1 MLRCPKAVYPT
12 RVRLTLR
19 FSALFL
25 AAACAETSAPLPP
38 PQELLLVVNT
48 GHATL
53 SLVSLTDG
61 GASLVPLGSEVPAG
75 ARVAAGR
82 RYAVVPMG
90 RGDSI
95 AIVELAHR
103 SVERKVAVGSGA
115 GALGVVVVSDS
126 VAYVTLTRLDRILR
140 VNLGTGDTLGIPVG
154 HFPKDIALVR
164 GKLFVVN
171 ANLTDCPPPDLLCP
185 AGESWVNVVD
195 PVSNARAGGRDSIP
209 IPGPG
214 NASFVTVAGDG
225 RLYIMSAGVPADP
238 QGRLSI
244 VDPVSRLELGNFGGF
259 GDGPGQIAADRGER
273 IFVSSR
279 TEGLMEFNTRTRT
292 VVRGAGNGIP
302 VQNNAGVAVDSRSQI
317 YAIDAGL
324 CSGFANGRARVFRP
338 DLTEVRTIS
347 LGLCSGAAAMALIPA
362 EVTLEAR

>member
-1 MLRCPKAVYPT
+1 V
-12 RVRLTLR
+12 
-19 FSALFL
+19 
-25 AAACAETSAPLPP
+25 
-38 PQELLLVVNT
+38 
-48 GHATL
+48 H
-53 SLVSLTDG
+53 
-61 GASLVPLGSEVPAG
+61 
-75 ARVAAGR
+75 
-82 RYAVVPMG
+82 
-90 RGDSI
+90 
-95 AIVELAHR
+95 
-103 SVERKVAVGSGA
+103 
-115 GALGVVVVSDS
+115 
-126 VAYVTLTRLDRILR
+126 
-140 VNLGTGDTLGIPVG
+140 LGTGDTLGIPVG
-154 HFPKDIALVR
+154 HFPKDIALAR

-185 AGESWVNVVD
+185 AGESWVTVVD
-195 PVSNARAGGRDSIP
+195 PVSNARAVGRDSIP
-209 IPGPG
+209 IPGAG

-225 RLYIMSAGVPADP
+225 RLYIMSAGVPLDL

-259 GDGPGQIAADRGER
+259 GDEPGQIAADGGER

-317 YAIDAGL
+317 YAIDAGA
-324 CSGFANGRARVFRP
+324 CSAFAFGRARVFRP

-347 LGLCSGAAAMALIPA
+347 LGVCSGAAAMALIPP

>member
-1 MLRCPKAVYPT
+1 MAVYPT

-19 FSALFL
+19 LSALL
-25 AAACAETSAPLPP
+25 LIAACAETSAPLPP
-38 PQELLLVVNT
+38 PEELLLVVNT
-48 GHATL
+48 GQATL
-53 SLVSLTDG
+53 SVVSLTDNG
-61 GASLVPLGSEVPAG
+61 YASQVPLGSEVPAG

-82 RYAVVPMG
+82 RYAVVPTG
-90 RGDSI
+90 LGDSI
-95 AIVELAHR
+95 AVVDLMRR
-103 SVERKVAVGSGA
+103 SVSRKVAVGEGA
-115 GALGVVVVSDS
+115 GALGTVVVSDS
-126 VAYVTLTRLDRILR
+126 VAYVTLTRHDRILR
-140 VNLGTGDTLGIPVG
+140 VDLGTGDTIGIPVG
-154 HFPKDIALVR
+154 RFPKDLALVR

-171 ANLTDCPPPDLLCP
+171 ANLTDCPPPDGLCP
-185 AGESWVNVVD
+185 AGESWVTVVD

-225 RLYIMSAGVPADP
+225 RLYIMSAGVPTDLL
-238 QGRLSI
+238 GRLSI
-244 VDPVSRLELGNFGGF
+244 VDPVSRLELGSFGGF
-259 GDGPGQIAADRGER
+259 GDAPGQIAGDRGER
-273 IFVSSR
+273 IFVSSL

-292 VVRGAGNGIP
+292 VVRGAGKGIP